1 MASSDRN
8 SNLFSA
14 GNSSQ
19 NQDAVNKAEKLYTA
33 GLDYYEKARYAEAVD
48 LFEDVLKLNSQ
59 HKDANKYIGQALF
72 YLEDYGSA
80 VTHLSQLIQL
90 EPENEQLLGLMGKA
104 CLNLKKYSDAEHYQ
118 RRVIAVN
125 PRSADGYRN
134 LGMIYYRRGL
144 YTEAIGMLKK
154 SLELNHSDPETFLD
168 LGEAY
173 NKLDEINLA
182 VSCFEKVLEF
192 QQDNPKVFYNLGIL
206 YDKKGMPEKASLMYR
221 KAKELTSPRAAKR
234 KTVPLIDAESRGLF
248 FSRSLVV
255 VTEDPE
261 GEKKQDLL
269 KKERFNKFKRRQ
281 MRKKLNKMTVPN
293 VVSPIENVGTMDL
306 TKASLKINE
315 AIKIIKDKK
324 K

>member
-1 MASSDRN
+1 MASSDRDLKPSETN
-8 SNLFSA
+8 SGSR
-14 GNSSQ
+14 
-19 NQDAVNKAEKLYTA
+19 NQDAVNKAERLYTT
-33 GLDYYEKARYAEAVD
+33 GLEYFEKEGYTEAVE

-59 HKDANKYIGQALF
+59 HPGANKYIGMALY
-72 YLEDYGSA
+72 YLEEYGKA
-80 VTHLSQLIQL
+80 MVHLSQLMQQ
-90 EPENEQLLGLMGKA
+90 EPENEQILGMMGQA
-104 CLNLKKYSDAEHYQ
+104 CLNLKNYADAEHYH
-118 RRVIAVN
+118 RRVIALN
-125 PRSADGYRN
+125 PRSAEGYRN

-154 SLELNHSDPETFLD
+154 SLELNHSAPETFLD

-173 NKLDEINLA
+173 NKMDEINLA

-192 QQDNPKVFYNLGIL
+192 QQDNPKVYYNLGIL

-221 KAKELTSPRAAKR
+221 KAKELTSPKAGRR
-234 KTVPLIDAESRGLF
+234 KAVPLIDAESRGLF

-255 VTEDPE
+255 VAEDTE

-281 MRKKLNKMTVPN
+281 MRKKLSKMAVPK
-293 VVSPIENVGTMDL
+293 VVSTMENVGTMDL